1 MREDALLNR
10 RRFLALTGA
19 TAALTLFSP
28 HLMANEPGEAPRFV
42 FLLLRG
48 GMDGLSAVPM
58 LADPAFAGLRG
69 VLAEEETAGLPLD
82 GGFALHPK
90 LATLHAL
97 YGAKEATIFHAVAG
111 PYRSRSHFD
120 AQDMLEQGIA
130 APATSDG
137 FLARMINNDGATK
150 AVALAETMPLA
161 LRGGERATSWAP
173 TLIPEASPDILDRL
187 DDLYAGDALLEAAL
201 QQMLENEAVGS
212 GMGGKMN
219 GGRGNIVTLA
229 ESAARFLT
237 VEGGPNVAMLEFGGW
252 DTHTGQT
259 ARLNRQF
266 AALDQAI
273 AALKAGLGATWQ
285 RTAII
290 VATEFGRTA
299 AVNGTRGTD
308 HGTAGAAFLF
318 GGAVDGGRV
327 IADWPGLGGAMLYE
341 GRDLM
346 PTLDLRAILKGVM
359 ADHMKVAGPKL
370 DLDIFPDSGT
380 VKPLSSLI
388 RA

>member
-1 MREDALLNR
+1 MHDKISLNR
-10 RRFLALTGA
+10 RRFLALSGA

-28 HLMANEPGEAPRFV
+28 RLMAVEPGEAPRFV
-42 FLLLRG
+42 FFLLRG

-58 LADPAFAGLRG
+58 VADPAFAGIRG
-69 VLAEEETAGLPLD
+69 ILAEEETAGLPLD

-90 LATLHAL
+90 LTALHAL

-137 FLARMINNDGATK
+137 FLARMINGDAVTK

-173 TLIPEASPDILDRL
+173 TRIPEASPDIFDRL

-201 QQMLENEAVGS
+201 QQMLENEAVGN
-212 GMGGKMN
+212 MGNSMN
-219 GGRGNIVTLA
+219 GGRGNIVTLS

-259 ARLNRQF
+259 GRLNRQF
-266 AALDQAI
+266 SALDQAL
-273 AALKAGLGATWQ
+273 AALKTGLGDAWQ
-285 RTAII
+285 HTAVVI
-290 VATEFGRTA
+290 ATEFGRTA

-308 HGTAGAAFLF
+308 HGTAGAAFLL

-327 IADWPGLGGAMLYE
+327 IADWPGLAGPMLYE

-380 VKPLSSLI
+380 VKPLSGLI